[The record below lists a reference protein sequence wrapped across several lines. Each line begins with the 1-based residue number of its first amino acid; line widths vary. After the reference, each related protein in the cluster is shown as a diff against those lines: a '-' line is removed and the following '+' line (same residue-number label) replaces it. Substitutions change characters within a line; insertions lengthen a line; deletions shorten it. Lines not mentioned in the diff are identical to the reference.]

1 MSLTKQQHENLFIKL
16 LKGKT
21 IKSCRSL
28 TNDECKDL
36 GWYST
41 PLVIEFTDG
50 TCIFPQ
56 SDDEGNNGGAMCYYD
71 YKSGEEK
78 IIYTI

>member
-1 MSLTKQQHENLFIKL
+1 
-16 LKGKT
+16 
-21 IKSCRSL
+21 
-28 TNDECKDL
+28 L

>member
-1 MSLTKQQHENLFIKL
+1 MSLTTKQHENIFNKL
-16 LKGKT
+16 LKGKV
-21 IKSCRSL
+21 IKSCRYL
-28 TNDECKDL
+28 QKEECEEM

-41 PLVIEFTDG
+41 PLVIEFSDG
-50 TCIFPQ
+50 TCIFAQ